1 MNKLVFVVLLFVG
14 ICFAVDVRVID
25 PENSIE
31 SRYIIVFHEGV
42 TSNQRGEHLTELY
55 QSFQND
61 NFPNAIRKIFSIGD
75 TYKGYSALLSASM
88 LEIIKK
94 SPLISSIEQDANI
107 FATQTCAQQNG
118 ATWGIDR
125 ISEIPINL
133 DGVFRYDNNGGA
145 AADSYIIDTGIQIN
159 HQDFGG
165 RALWGANF
173 ADTVNND
180 CNGHGTHVA
189 GTVGGT
195 VYGIAKKTTLIA
207 VKVLSC
213 DGSGTYEGVIEGIQW
228 TVTTFQSRKRPSVG
242 NMSLGG
248 PYAASVNQ
256 AIEAAVSA
264 GVTMVVAAGNENADA
279 CTKSPASAPSAI
291 SVGAT
296 GIDNSG
302 SVQVDN
308 RAYFSNYGK
317 CTDIFAPGLQI
328 TSAWIGTSGT
338 SINTISGTS
347 MAAPH
352 VAGMVALYIGSNTNA
367 TPKSVME
374 WLLSSG
380 SKDIV
385 QLDCNGAISKT
396 SCNQSPNIFSYSGCG
411 SK

>member
-1 MNKLVFVVLLFVG
+1 MNKLVFGVLLLVG

-31 SRYIIVFHEGV
+31 SRYLIVFHEGV
-42 TSNQRGEHLTELY
+42 TSNQRGAHLTELY
-55 QSFQND
+55 QSFKNEE
-61 NFPNAIRKIFSIGD
+61 FPNAIRKIFSIGD
-75 TYKGYSALLSASM
+75 TYKGYSAYLSASM

-94 SPLISSIEQDANI
+94 SPLIASIEQDSKI
-107 FATQTCAQQNG
+107 FATQSCAQQNG

-133 DGVFRYDNNGGA
+133 DGVFRYDNNAGA

-195 VYGIAKKTTLIA
+195 TYGIAKKTTLIA
-207 VKVLSC
+207 VKVLAC

-228 TVTTFQSRKRPSVG
+228 TVTSSKSRKRPSVG

-256 AIEAAVSA
+256 AIEAAVAA

-302 SVQVDN
+302 QVQVDN

-347 MAAPH
+347 MASPH
-352 VAGMVALYIGSNTNA
+352 VAGMVALYIGTNTNA
-367 TPKSVME
+367 TPKSIME
-374 WLLSSG
+374 WLLSNG

-385 QLDCNGAISKT
+385 ALDCNGAISKT